1 MAILLQNN
9 LDVGPAG
16 TTISVANSDDNGDNA
31 FDAVDSTGTGAVCRY
46 VDAVNRPTAAYVAE
60 FDTAGGAARSPSV
73 DWSTSLGHQTHLWTR
88 FYAQYNTT
96 PPSGYASPVWLASQ
110 GSTAVFSIGINAADP
125 TKWWIKDEPTGF
137 TGDLWYTINLA
148 EWVRIEAELYAGV
161 GNVWVMNAYL
171 NAGDQVDE
179 DVQASQ
185 LIQVGG
191 SPPSSITYVDTIA
204 VGCPIAHTNYEP
216 VQVCGLAVSTDGWI
230 GPAPR
235 QVKGMPG
242 IQPNFIAP
250 HVDTW

>member
-1 MAILLQNN
+1 MAILLENN
-9 LDVGPAG
+9 LDVGPVG

-31 FDAVDSTGTGAVCRY
+31 FDTVDSAGTGAVCRY

-60 FDTAGGAARSPSV
+60 FATGNSARSPSV
-73 DWSTSLGHQTHLWTR
+73 DWTTSLGQQTHYWTR
-88 FYAQYNTT
+88 FYARYNTT

-110 GSTAVFSIGINAADP
+110 GSTAVFSIGISDTDP
-125 TKWWIKDEPTGF
+125 TKWRIKDEQTGF
-137 TGDLWYTINLA
+137 TGDLWYTINLG
-148 EWVRIEAELYAGV
+148 EWVRIEAELYIQVLNIWA
-161 GNVWVMNAYL
+161 MFAYL

-179 DVQASQ
+179 DTQASQ

-191 SPPSSITYVDTIA
+191 SPSAITYVDTLA
-204 VGCPIAHTNYEP
+204 VGCPVSHSHYEP
-216 VQVCGLAVSTDGWI
+216 VQVSGLAVSTDGWI

-250 HVDTW
+250 HTDIW